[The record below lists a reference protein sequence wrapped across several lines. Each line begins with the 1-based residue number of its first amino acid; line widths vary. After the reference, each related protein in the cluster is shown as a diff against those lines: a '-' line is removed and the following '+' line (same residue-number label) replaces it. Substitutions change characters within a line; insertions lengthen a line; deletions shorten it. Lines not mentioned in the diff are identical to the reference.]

1 MQAKSPIRQRPKES
15 NGVALLGAKE
25 SEERRATS
33 GMDEEDKRSVD
44 DALKLV
50 RRDYVELITIW
61 NSIGLAAE
69 KKQAESL
76 LLHQEIEELFKVR
89 RTICKSSTCTDILS
103 LILCSEDSWTW
114 PSSKRRWKGK

>member
-25 SEERRATS
+25 SDEKRAAA
-33 GMDEEDKRSVD
+33 GMDEEDKGSVD
-44 DALKLV
+44 GVLKLV

-61 NSIGLAAE
+61 NSIGLASE
-69 KKQAESL
+69 KKRAESL

-89 RTICKSSTCTDILS
+89 RTSF
-103 LILCSEDSWTW
+103 
-114 PSSKRRWKGK
+114 KRSQIVHLH